1 MISLIV
7 ILTIIISISFGY
19 KLKIN
24 TGFFAM
30 AFAYIIGCYILDLKP
45 AEVISMWPIRIF
57 YTIFSVSL
65 FYNFAMA
72 NGTLENLSQH
82 LIYSTRKVPYLLPL
96 AIFFAATFIAALGAG
111 YFTVLAFFGPVTLIL
126 CEKTGLKKLIGAI
139 AVNYGSLAG
148 ANFMTSGSG
157 IIFKSL
163 IENTV
168 FSESS
173 YHFTTLI
180 FLATF
185 LLPIVVIGILIF
197 FNLNN
202 NTKHLEI
209 EAPNNFNKAQKETL
223 FLILVMVVIV
233 LIIPILVKIFPT
245 NFTFKFINSKMDI
258 GLIAIL
264 FSIIAFIRKLGNE
277 KEIIAKVPWNTLIMI
292 CGVGMLIS
300 VAIKAGTIDLLSSWI
315 GTNIPKIL
323 IPIVICIVAGIM
335 SFFSSTLGVVAPSL
349 FPIVPVIATV
359 SQLNPAIL
367 FVSIILG
374 AQATSISPF
383 SSGGSLILSSSND
396 GEREELFNQ
405 LMFKGVFICLV
416 GAIIF
421 SVVLGIIL

>member
-7 ILTIIISISFGY
+7 ILTIVISIFLGY

-30 AFAYIIGCYILDLKP
+30 AFAYIIGCYILNLKP
-45 AEVISMWPIRIF
+45 TEVISMWPIRIF

-65 FYNFAMA
+65 FYNFAMV

-126 CEKTGLKKLIGAI
+126 CDKTGLNKLIGAI

-148 ANFMTSGSG
+148 ANFMTSASG
-157 IIFKSL
+157 IIFKGL
-163 IENTV
+163 IENTA
-168 FSESS
+168 FSENS
-173 YHFTTLI
+173 YYFTTLI

-185 LLPIVVIGILIF
+185 LLPIIVISILIF
-197 FNLNN
+197 FNLNRH
-202 NTKHLEI
+202 TKHLEI
-209 EAPNNFNKAQKETL
+209 DIPNNFNKSQKETL

-245 NFTFKFINSKMDI
+245 NTTFKFINSKMDI

-315 GTNIPKIL
+315 GTNIPKLL

-349 FPIVPVIATV
+349 FPIVPVIAAT
-359 SQLNPAIL
+359 SQLNPALL

-396 GEREELFNQ
+396 EEREELFNQ
-405 LMFKGVFICLV
+405 LMFKGVFICLT
-416 GAIIF
+416 GAVIL
-421 SVVLGIIL
+421 SVIMGILL

>member
-7 ILTIIISISFGY
+7 ILTIVISIFLGY

-30 AFAYIIGCYILDLKP
+30 AFAYIIGCYILNLKP
-45 AEVISMWPIRIF
+45 TEVISMWPIRIF

-65 FYNFAMA
+65 FYNFAMV

-126 CEKTGLKKLIGAI
+126 CDKTGLNKLIGAI

-148 ANFMTSGSG
+148 ANFMTSASG
-157 IIFKSL
+157 IIFKGL
-163 IENTV
+163 IENTA
-168 FSESS
+168 FSENS
-173 YHFTTLI
+173 YYFTTLI

-185 LLPIVVIGILIF
+185 LLPIIVISILIF
-197 FNLNN
+197 FNLNRH
-202 NTKHLEI
+202 TKHLEI
-209 EAPNNFNKAQKETL
+209 DIPNNFNKSQKETL

-245 NFTFKFINSKMDI
+245 NTTFKFINSKMDI

-315 GTNIPKIL
+315 GTNIPKLL

-335 SFFSSTLGVVAPSL
+335 LFFSSTLGVVAPSL
-349 FPIVPVIATV
+349 FPIVPVIAAT
-359 SQLNPAIL
+359 SQLNPALL

-396 GEREELFNQ
+396 EEREELFNQ
-405 LMFKGVFICLV
+405 LMFKGVFICLT
-416 GAIIF
+416 GAVIL
-421 SVVLGIIL
+421 SVIMGILL

>member
-7 ILTIIISISFGY
+7 ILTIVISIFLGY

-45 AEVISMWPIRIF
+45 TEVISMWPIRIF

-65 FYNFAMA
+65 FYNFAIV

-126 CEKTGLKKLIGAI
+126 CDKTGLNKLIGAI

-148 ANFMTSGSG
+148 ANFMTSASG
-157 IIFKSL
+157 IIFKGL
-163 IENTV
+163 IENTA
-168 FSESS
+168 FSENS
-173 YHFTTLI
+173 YYFTTLI

-185 LLPIVVIGILIF
+185 LLPIIVISILIF
-197 FNLNN
+197 FNLNRH
-202 NTKHLEI
+202 TKHLEI
-209 EAPNNFNKAQKETL
+209 DIPNNFNKSQKETL

-245 NFTFKFINSKMDI
+245 NTTFKFINSKMDI

-315 GTNIPKIL
+315 GTNIPKLL

-349 FPIVPVIATV
+349 FPIVPVIAAT
-359 SQLNPAIL
+359 SQLNPALL

-396 GEREELFNQ
+396 EEREELFNQ
-405 LMFKGVFICLV
+405 LMFKGVFICLT
-416 GAIIF
+416 GAVIL
-421 SVVLGIIL
+421 SVIMGILL

>member
-7 ILTIIISISFGY
+7 ILTIVISIFLGY

-30 AFAYIIGCYILDLKP
+30 AFAYIIGCYILNLKP
-45 AEVISMWPIRIF
+45 TEVISMWPIRIF

-65 FYNFAMA
+65 FYNFAIV

-126 CEKTGLKKLIGAI
+126 CDKTGLNKLIGAI

-148 ANFMTSGSG
+148 ANFMTSASG
-157 IIFKSL
+157 IIFKGL
-163 IENTV
+163 IENTA
-168 FSESS
+168 FSENS
-173 YHFTTLI
+173 YYFTTLI

-185 LLPIVVIGILIF
+185 LLPIIVISILIF
-197 FNLNN
+197 FNLNRH
-202 NTKHLEI
+202 TKHLEI
-209 EAPNNFNKAQKETL
+209 DIPNNFNKSQKETL

-245 NFTFKFINSKMDI
+245 NTTFKFINSKMDI

-315 GTNIPKIL
+315 GTNIPKLL

-349 FPIVPVIATV
+349 FPIVPVIAAT
-359 SQLNPAIL
+359 SQLNPALL

-396 GEREELFNQ
+396 EEREELFNQ
-405 LMFKGVFICLV
+405 LMFKGVFICLT
-416 GAIIF
+416 GAVIL
-421 SVVLGIIL
+421 SVIMGILL

>member
-7 ILTIIISISFGY
+7 ILTIVISIFLGY

-30 AFAYIIGCYILDLKP
+30 AFAYIIGCYILNLKST
-45 AEVISMWPIRIF
+45 EVISMWPIRIF

-65 FYNFAMA
+65 FYNFAMV

-126 CEKTGLKKLIGAI
+126 CDKTGLNKLIGAI

-148 ANFMTSGSG
+148 ANFMTSASG
-157 IIFKSL
+157 IIFKGL
-163 IENTV
+163 IENTA
-168 FSESS
+168 FSENS
-173 YHFTTLI
+173 YYFTTLI

-185 LLPIVVIGILIF
+185 LLPIIVISILIF
-197 FNLNN
+197 FNLNRH
-202 NTKHLEI
+202 TKHLEI
-209 EAPNNFNKAQKETL
+209 DIPNNFNKSQKETL

-245 NFTFKFINSKMDI
+245 NTTFKFINSKMDI

-315 GTNIPKIL
+315 GTNIPKLL

-349 FPIVPVIATV
+349 FPIVPVIAAT
-359 SQLNPAIL
+359 SQLNPALL

-396 GEREELFNQ
+396 EEREELFNQ
-405 LMFKGVFICLV
+405 LMFKGVFICLT
-416 GAIIF
+416 GAVIL
-421 SVVLGIIL
+421 SVIMGILL

>member
-7 ILTIIISISFGY
+7 ILTIVISIFLGY

-30 AFAYIIGCYILDLKP
+30 AFAYIIGCYILNLKP
-45 AEVISMWPIRIF
+45 TEVISMWPIRIF

-65 FYNFAMA
+65 FYNFAMV

-126 CEKTGLKKLIGAI
+126 CDKTGLNKLIGAI

-148 ANFMTSGSG
+148 ANFMTSASG
-157 IIFKSL
+157 IIFKGL
-163 IENTV
+163 IENTA
-168 FSESS
+168 FSENS
-173 YHFTTLI
+173 YYFTTLI

-185 LLPIVVIGILIF
+185 LLPIIVISILVF
-197 FNLNN
+197 FNLNRH
-202 NTKHLEI
+202 TKHLEI
-209 EAPNNFNKAQKETL
+209 DIPNNFNKSQKETL

-245 NFTFKFINSKMDI
+245 NTTFKFINSKMDI

-315 GTNIPKIL
+315 GTNIPKLL

-349 FPIVPVIATV
+349 FPIVPVIAAT
-359 SQLNPAIL
+359 SQLNPALL

-396 GEREELFNQ
+396 EEREELFNQ
-405 LMFKGVFICLV
+405 LMFKGVFICLT
-416 GAIIF
+416 GAVIL
-421 SVVLGIIL
+421 SVIMGILL